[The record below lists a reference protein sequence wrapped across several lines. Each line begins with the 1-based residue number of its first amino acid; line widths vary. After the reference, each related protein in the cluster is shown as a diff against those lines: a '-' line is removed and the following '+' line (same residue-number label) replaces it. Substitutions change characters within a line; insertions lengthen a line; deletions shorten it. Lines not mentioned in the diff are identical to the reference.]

1 VQGSLPENLYKAIGY
16 RNMLLLQEITEVKL
30 KKTLM
35 CYAEYVL
42 KVSQIKLSR
51 QTPLLRRR
59 YFTQL

>member
-1 VQGSLPENLYKAIGY
+1 
-16 RNMLLLQEITEVKL
+16 MLLLQEITEVKL